1 MKVLVEAA
9 LNNLSFGNVSVNIL
23 KQLYKKNIEIGLFPI
38 SDINIDAFSLDQDFK
53 KYIEDAVNSRY
64 NFLSEDIPSLKLWHI
79 NGADNRKNKNQF
91 LYTFYECNQPT
102 EIETAIVANQ
112 EKTIFSSTYARDHF
126 LNKGLENCEAV
137 PLGLDDTFKVTDK
150 TYMQDCVHFG
160 LMGKYENRK
169 HTQKIIQ
176 TWLKKYG
183 NNNKYLLTC
192 CINNPFF
199 QPEQMKGL
207 INQTLQGKHYNNINF
222 LPHLATNSEVN
233 EYLNSID
240 IDLGGLSGGEGW
252 NLPSFNA
259 TCLGKWSVVL
269 NSTSHKDWATKEN
282 SILIEPSGE
291 IAVSDGVF
299 FNQNQPFN
307 QGTFYSWTEEE
318 AISAM
323 ELAESKVG
331 QVNTEGV
338 KMGDKM
344 TYEKTVDSILSL
356 VFKG

>member
-9 LNNLSFGNVSVNIL
+9 LNNLSFGNVSINIL

-64 NFLSEDIPSLKLWHI
+64 KFLSEDIPSLKLWHI

-137 PLGLDDTFKVTDK
+137 PLGLDDTFKVTNK

-269 NSTSHKDWATKEN
+269 NCTSHKDWATKEN

>member
-64 NFLSEDIPSLKLWHI
+64 KFLSEDIPSLKLWHI

-126 LNKGLENCEAV
+126 LDKGLENCEAV
-137 PLGLDDTFKVTDK
+137 PLGLDDTFKVTNK

>member
-53 KYIEDAVNSRY
+53 KYLEDAVNSRY
-64 NFLSEDIPSLKLWHI
+64 KFLSEDIPSLKLWHI

-126 LNKGLENCEAV
+126 LDKGLENCEAV

>member
-64 NFLSEDIPSLKLWHI
+64 KFLSEDIPSLKLWHI

-126 LNKGLENCEAV
+126 LDKGLENCEAV

-199 QPEQMKGL
+199 QREQMKGL

>member
-137 PLGLDDTFKVTDK
+137 PLGLDDTFKVTNK

>member
-64 NFLSEDIPSLKLWHI
+64 KFLSEDIPSLKLWHI

-126 LNKGLENCEAV
+126 LDKGLENCEAV

-176 TWLKKYG
+176 TCIKKYG

>member
-64 NFLSEDIPSLKLWHI
+64 KFLSEDIPSLKLWHI

-126 LNKGLENCEAV
+126 LDKGLENCEAV
-137 PLGLDDTFKVTDK
+137 PLGLDDTFKVTNK

-176 TWLKKYG
+176 TWL
-183 NNNKYLLTC
+183 
-192 CINNPFF
+192 
-199 QPEQMKGL
+199 
-207 INQTLQGKHYNNINF
+207 
-222 LPHLATNSEVN
+222 
-233 EYLNSID
+233 
-240 IDLGGLSGGEGW
+240 
-252 NLPSFNA
+252 
-259 TCLGKWSVVL
+259 
-269 NSTSHKDWATKEN
+269 
-282 SILIEPSGE
+282 
-291 IAVSDGVF
+291 
-299 FNQNQPFN
+299 
-307 QGTFYSWTEEE
+307 
-318 AISAM
+318 
-323 ELAESKVG
+323 
-331 QVNTEGV
+331 
-338 KMGDKM
+338 
-344 TYEKTVDSILSL
+344 
-356 VFKG
+356 

>member
-64 NFLSEDIPSLKLWHI
+64 KFLSEDIPSLKLWHI

-112 EKTIFSSTYARDHF
+112 DKTIFSSTYARDHF
-126 LNKGLENCEAV
+126 LDKGLENCEAV

>member
-137 PLGLDDTFKVTDK
+137 PLGLDDTFKVTNK
-150 TYMQDCVHFG
+150 SYMQDCVHFG

>member
-64 NFLSEDIPSLKLWHI
+64 KFLSEDIPSLKLWHI

-137 PLGLDDTFKVTDK
+137 PLGLDDTFKVTNK

-356 VFKG
+356 VFKA

>member
-64 NFLSEDIPSLKLWHI
+64 KFLSEDIPSLKLWHI

-126 LNKGLENCEAV
+126 IDKGLENCEAI
-137 PLGLDDTFKVTDK
+137 PLGLDDTFKVTNK

-356 VFKG
+356 VFKA

>member
-64 NFLSEDIPSLKLWHI
+64 KFLSEDIPSLKLWHI

-137 PLGLDDTFKVTDK
+137 PLGLDDTFKVTNK
-150 TYMQDCVHFG
+150 SYMQDCVHFG

>member
-23 KQLYKKNIEIGLFPI
+23 KELYKKKIEIGLFTI
-38 SDINIDAFSLDQDFK
+38 GDVSVDAFSLDQDFK

-64 NFLSEDIPSLKLWHI
+64 KFLSEDIPSLKLWHI

-126 LNKGLENCEAV
+126 LDKGLENCEAV

>member
-64 NFLSEDIPSLKLWHI
+64 KFLSEDIPSLKLWHI

-112 EKTIFSSTYARDHF
+112 EKTIFSSTYARDNF
-126 LNKGLENCEAV
+126 LDKGLENCEAV

>member
-64 NFLSEDIPSLKLWHI
+64 KFLSEDIPSLKLWHI

-137 PLGLDDTFKVTDK
+137 PLGLDDTFKVTNK

>member
-23 KQLYKKNIEIGLFPI
+23 KQLYKKNIEIGFFPI

-64 NFLSEDIPSLKLWHI
+64 KFLSEDIPSLKLWHI

-137 PLGLDDTFKVTDK
+137 PLGLDDTFKVTNK

-291 IAVSDGVF
+291 ISVSDGVF

>member
-1 MKVLVEAA
+1 MKVLLEAP
-9 LNNLSFGNVSVNIL
+9 LNNLSFGNVSINIL
-23 KQLYKKNIEIGLFPI
+23 KELYKKNIEIGLFPMGDV
-38 SDINIDAFSLDQDFK
+38 SVDAFSLDENLK
-53 KYIEDAVNSRY
+53 KYIEDAVNDRFK
-64 NFLSEDIPSLKLWHI
+64 FLSEDIPSLKLWHI

-102 EIETAIVANQ
+102 EIESAIVGNQ
-112 EKTIFSSTYARDHF
+112 QKAIFSSTYARDHF
-126 LNKGLENCEAV
+126 EAKGLDNCDAV
-137 PLGLDDTFKVTDK
+137 PLGFDDSFRVTNK
-150 TYMQDCVHFG
+150 TYMKDCIHFG

-169 HTQKIIQ
+169 HTQKIIR

-207 INQTLQGKHYNNINF
+207 INQTLEGNHYNNINF

-259 TCLGKWSVVL
+259 TCLGKWSIVL
-269 NSTSHKDWATKEN
+269 NSTSHKDWANKDN

-291 IAVSDGVF
+291 MAVSDGVF
-299 FNQNQPFN
+299 FNDNQAFN
-307 QGTFYSWTEEE
+307 QGTFYTWTEDE

-323 ELAESKVG
+323 ELAESKMG

-338 KMGDKM
+338 KMGDKL
-344 TYEKTVDSILSL
+344 TYENTVDSILSL

>member
-53 KYIEDAVNSRY
+53 KYIEDAVNNRFK
-64 NFLSEDIPSLKLWHI
+64 FLSEDIPSLKLWHI

-126 LNKGLENCEAV
+126 LDKGLENCEAV

-269 NSTSHKDWATKEN
+269 NSTSHKAWATKEN

-318 AISAM
+318 AISAI

>member
-1 MKVLVEAA
+1 MKVLLEAP
-9 LNNLSFGNVSVNIL
+9 LNNLSFGNVSINIL
-23 KQLYKKNIEIGLFPI
+23 KQLYKKNIEIGLFPMG
-38 SDINIDAFSLDQDFK
+38 DVTVDAFCLGEDFK
-53 KYIEDAVNSRY
+53 TYIEDAVNNRFK
-64 NFLSEDIPSLKLWHI
+64 FLSEDIPSLKLWHI

-102 EIETAIVANQ
+102 EIESAIVGNQ
-112 EKTIFSSTYARDHF
+112 QKTIFSSTYARDHF
-126 LNKGLENCEAV
+126 EAKGLENCEAV
-137 PLGLDDTFKVTDK
+137 PLGLDDCFKVTNK

-169 HTQKIIQ
+169 HTQKIIK

-192 CINNPFF
+192 CINNAFF

-207 INQTLQGKHYNNINF
+207 INQTLEGKHYNNINF

-259 TCLGKWSVVL
+259 TCLGKWSIVL
-269 NSTSHKDWATKEN
+269 NCTSHKDWANKDN

-291 IAVSDGVF
+291 MAVGDGVF
-299 FNQNQPFN
+299 FNDNQAFN
-307 QGTFYSWTEEE
+307 QGTFYTWTEDEV
-318 AISAM
+318 ISAM
-323 ELAESKVG
+323 ELAESKAG

-338 KMGDKM
+338 KMGDKL
-344 TYEKTVDSILSL
+344 TYENTVDRILSL
-356 VFKG
+356 VFKD

>member
-64 NFLSEDIPSLKLWHI
+64 KFLSEDIPSLKLWHI

-126 LNKGLENCEAV
+126 LNKGLENCEAI

-259 TCLGKWSVVL
+259 TCLGKWSIVL

>member
-64 NFLSEDIPSLKLWHI
+64 KFLSEDIPSLKLWHI

-137 PLGLDDTFKVTDK
+137 PLGLDDTFKVTNK
-150 TYMQDCVHFG
+150 SYMQDCVHFG

-207 INQTLQGKHYNNINF
+207 INQTLEGKHYNNINF

>member
-64 NFLSEDIPSLKLWHI
+64 KFLSEDIPSLKLWHI

-137 PLGLDDTFKVTDK
+137 PLGLDDTFKVTNK
-150 TYMQDCVHFG
+150 SYMQDCVHFG

-269 NSTSHKDWATKEN
+269 NCTSHKDWATKEN

>member
-64 NFLSEDIPSLKLWHI
+64 KFLSEDIPSLKLWHI

-126 LNKGLENCEAV
+126 IDKGLENCEAI
-137 PLGLDDTFKVTDK
+137 PLGLDDTFKVTNK

>member
-64 NFLSEDIPSLKLWHI
+64 KFLSEDIPSLKLWHI

-126 LNKGLENCEAV
+126 LDKGLENCEAV

>member
-64 NFLSEDIPSLKLWHI
+64 KFLSEDIPSLKLWHI

-137 PLGLDDTFKVTDK
+137 PLGLDDTFKVTNK

-269 NSTSHKDWATKEN
+269 NCTSHKDWATKEN